1 MPRQMQPPSRSTL
14 CMYFVFIFLF
24 IFYVHPQVRPRFIP
38 SFCVQLTFSVSNFIY
53 YNDFRS
59 VLTLCFRFLIFPF
72 SLYHFPFPI
81 AHFSFSLLRA
91 SPALS
96 AVDWRSLIRCNLKML
111 QRSNCFAANEIG
123 AARGVYVIYA
133 YPTSLSW
140 QKQSWLKNVHNN
152 FNRLSLAAHSSC
164 CLSR

>member
-1 MPRQMQPPSRSTL
+1 MNFCSQLRHPFDIRYQKQNDLPHGRRCHARCSLLRAPR
-14 CMYFVFIFLF
+14 FVCILFLFFLF
-24 IFYVHPQVRPRFIP
+24 IFYVRPQVRPWFIP

-53 YNDFRS
+53 YNDFPS

-81 AHFSFSLLRA
+81 AHFSFCLLRA
-91 SPALS
+91 PPALS

-133 YPTSLSW
+133 
-140 QKQSWLKNVHNN
+140 
-152 FNRLSLAAHSSC
+152 
-164 CLSR
+164 